1 MREIIVAVWML
12 GFNLQPAWALFS
24 YQLHEKQQQYVSSM
38 SLTSVLI
45 ISAKNIPTDSN
56 VIPL

>member
-1 MREIIVAVWML
+1 ML